1 MFPNLKDGQTLR
13 LKLDPSAKNPTLRDP
28 VIYRIKEQSHP
39 RTGNKYRIYP
49 IYDFAHCICDSLE
62 HIDYSLC
69 SLEFQVRRELY
80 YKILHLL
87 KLYKPIV
94 WEYSR
99 LNVEGS
105 VISKRKIKALIDSN
119 AISDWS
125 DPRLLTIGGLI
136 NRGYTPS
143 MLINFIDKVNASRA
157 GNENIIQY
165 SLLEREMRKELF
177 KIAEKSMMV
186 LDPMSVEIQNM
197 AQGEVVEADVETSTD
212 PAA

>member
-1 MFPNLKDGQTLR
+1 MEEERRKKTPNPYRSRPVEESLKMFPNLKEGQTLR
-13 LKLDPSAKNPTLRDP
+13 LMLDPAAKNPTLRDP
-28 VIYRIKEQSHP
+28 VIYRVKEQAHP
-39 RTGNKYRIYP
+39 RTGSKYRIYP

-69 SLEFQVRRELY
+69 SLEFEVRRELY

-87 KLYKPIV
+87 NIYKPIV

-105 VISKRKIKALIDSN
+105 VISKRKIKSLLDNRIIEGWD
-119 AISDWS
+119 

-143 MLINFIDKVNASRA
+143 MLMGFIDRVNASRT
-157 GNENIIQY
+157 GN
-165 SLLEREMRKELF
+165 
-177 KIAEKSMMV
+177 
-186 LDPMSVEIQNM
+186 
-197 AQGEVVEADVETSTD
+197 
-212 PAA
+212 